1 MTVREY
7 IAELQKLDQDKNLW
21 LIYDDGI
28 FWDADVP
35 SIVDKGAL
43 YKLGEDADGKV
54 EVGDYAIFAG

>member
-7 IAELQKLDQDKNLW
+7 IAELQKLDQDRNLW

-35 SIVDKGAL
+35 SIVDEDAL
-43 YKLGEDADGKV
+43 YKLGEDAEGEV
-54 EVGDYAIFAG
+54 EIGDYAIFAG